1 MELSQRLLR
10 PGKLPVFEYAQS
22 FDTICRLQKY
32 EHIQDFRYSN
42 VPCRF
47 SEGMEEDLI
56 ATIAK
61 DVLQGLEYMHDDGSM
76 HRYCLGLSKLSF
88 LKLYQPRCD
97 NLFLMVASMHAS
109 YTPQVSLAITQ
120 SLL

>member
-1 MELSQRLLR
+1 
-10 PGKLPVFEYAQS
+10 
-22 FDTICRLQKY
+22 
-32 EHIQDFRYSN
+32 
-42 VPCRF
+42 
-47 SEGMEEDLI
+47 MEEDLI

-76 HRYCLGLSKLSF
+76 HRYCLGLFKMLF

-97 NLFLMVASMHAS
+97 NLFCMVASMHAS
-109 YTPQVSLAITQ
+109 YTPQASLAITQ